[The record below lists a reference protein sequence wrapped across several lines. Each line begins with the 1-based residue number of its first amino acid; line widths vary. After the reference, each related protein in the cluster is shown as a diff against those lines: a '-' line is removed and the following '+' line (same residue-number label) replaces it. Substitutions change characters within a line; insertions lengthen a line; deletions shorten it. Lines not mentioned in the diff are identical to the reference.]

1 MSFKT
6 CQSQTEDKKARVK
19 ERKETWS
26 AAFIKA
32 LKMFL
37 KMEDKLIK
45 KGKSERERRKTTE
58 TLNSSKNKVKDKTFN
73 EVKRYN
79 KKQQMKDNQNS

>member
-1 MSFKT
+1 
-6 CQSQTEDKKARVK
+6 
-19 ERKETWS
+19 
-26 AAFIKA
+26 
-32 LKMFL
+32 MFL

-79 KKQQMKDNQNS
+79 KKNSK

>member
-1 MSFKT
+1 
-6 CQSQTEDKKARVK
+6 
-19 ERKETWS
+19 
-26 AAFIKA
+26 
-32 LKMFL
+32 MFL

-45 KGKSERERRKTTE
+45 KGKSEREQRKTTE

-79 KKQQMKDNQNS
+79 KKQQMKDNQNSNMTA